1 MAIPHA
7 VVDSPTM
14 LVPPLGDHMF
24 SPVRLVVLAPACPP
38 ALRALVHGRALS
50 MVAPTKVKA
59 YLSTSPTQPILVG
72 SYVVG
77 EKRKTLDEEGRKKKE
92 KMKS

>member
-1 MAIPHA
+1 
-7 VVDSPTM
+7 
-14 LVPPLGDHMF
+14 
-24 SPVRLVVLAPACPP
+24 
-38 ALRALVHGRALS
+38 